1 MATHQEIKESLMFF
15 LANYQK
21 NERLKIMNQDW
32 NRVIN
37 IRANDTV
44 SECTMLL
51 EKGVLEIKEGSA
63 QNPDLTVEANSET
76 LADLFY
82 GDITPTE
89 PYMNGTLKIFGS
101 EEDILRLDLIS
112 LLIWGE

>member
-21 NERLKIMNQDW
+21 NERLRIMNQDW
-32 NRVIN
+32 NRIIN

-44 SECTMLL
+44 SECTMVL

-89 PYMNGTLKIFGS
+89 PYINGTLKILGS
-101 EEDILRLDLIS
+101 EEDILRLDFIS

>member
-15 LANYQK
+15 LDNYQK
-21 NERLKIMNQDW
+21 NERLRIMNQDW
-32 NRVIN
+32 NRIIN

-44 SECTMLL
+44 SECTMVL
-51 EKGVLEIKEGSA
+51 EKGVLDVKEGA
-63 QNPDLTVEANSET
+63 APNPDLTVEANSET

-89 PYMNGTLKIFGS
+89 PYINGTLKILGS
-101 EEDILRLDLIS
+101 EEDILRLDFIS

>member
-1 MATHQEIKESLMFF
+1 MATHQEIKDSLLFF

-32 NRVIN
+32 DRVIN
-37 IRANDTV
+37 IRANDIV
-44 SECTMLL
+44 SECSMVL
-51 EKGVLEIKEGSA
+51 EKGLLEVKEGAS
-63 QNPDLTVEANSET
+63 QNPDLTVEANSEI

-89 PYMNGTLKIFGS
+89 PYLNGSLKILGS
-101 EEDILRLDLIS
+101 EEDILRLDFIS